1 MLTVNGSSS
10 WSRMMKGK
18 TVIVTGANSGI
29 GRATAAGIVKLQGR
43 VIMACRD
50 TSRAEEA
57 AQQVRQ
63 ETGAD
68 STQLVVKH
76 LDLASLTSVHTFCQ
90 DVIKVAAAERDVT
103 KRRSLSRL
111 YNLTCLRAKNVT
123 CQTSFK
129 IMLFFREVTK
139 TVSKKCYVTHESR
152 RYIFES
158 TRKNIRLAF
167 DFTNTTHLG
176 TMSMLSACLSQW

>member
-1 MLTVNGSSS
+1 
-10 WSRMMKGK
+10 MMKGK

-57 AQQVRQ
+57 AQQVRL

-68 STQLVVKH
+68 STQLVVKQ

-103 KRRSLSRL
+103 
-111 YNLTCLRAKNVT
+111 
-123 CQTSFK
+123 
-129 IMLFFREVTK
+129 
-139 TVSKKCYVTHESR
+139 
-152 RYIFES
+152 
-158 TRKNIRLAF
+158 
-167 DFTNTTHLG
+167 
-176 TMSMLSACLSQW
+176 

>member
-1 MLTVNGSSS
+1 
-10 WSRMMKGK
+10 MMKGK

-50 TSRAEEA
+50 MSRAEEA

-68 STQLVVKH
+68 STQLVVKQ
-76 LDLASLTSVHTFCQ
+76 LDLASLTSVHAFCQ
-90 DVIKVAAAERDVT
+90 DIIKVAAAERDAYKAT
-103 KRRSLSRL
+103 FAFSRL
-111 YNLTCLRAKNVT
+111 YNSACLREKNVT

-129 IMLFFREVTK
+129 IVHFF
-139 TVSKKCYVTHESR
+139 
-152 RYIFES
+152 
-158 TRKNIRLAF
+158 
-167 DFTNTTHLG
+167 
-176 TMSMLSACLSQW
+176 